1 LISTRLWKFQW
12 PPIQLVCIERF
23 LKLHKYLKVPPIR
36 HGKLVR
42 VSEVL
47 LIFEEMVI
55 VIEIARFGGL
65 NFVLGDLV

>member
-1 LISTRLWKFQW
+1 LICTRLWKFQW
-12 PPIQLVCIERF
+12 PPIQLVCIESF

-42 VSEVL
+42 ISEVL
-47 LIFEEMVI
+47 LIFEEML

>member
-1 LISTRLWKFQW
+1 MIVEQQFQW
-12 PPIQLVCIERF
+12 PPIELVCIESF

-47 LIFEEMVI
+47 LIFEEM
-55 VIEIARFGGL
+55 L
-65 NFVLGDLV
+65 